1 MYQSIYLYL
10 SVSMYE
16 GIEGMQATL
25 EAETKA
31 KVEALRMKKKLETDV
46 ADLETGIYNQT
57 TLDTRNL

>member
-1 MYQSIYLYL
+1 
-10 SVSMYE
+10 
-16 GIEGMQATL
+16 MQATL

-57 TLDTRNL
+57 TFGHTRNL

>member
-1 MYQSIYLYL
+1 
-10 SVSMYE
+10 
-16 GIEGMQATL
+16 MQATL

-57 TLDTRNL
+57 SFVYPKSLIQTFHTFFLTTK